1 MYSNKDLNSGLYVY
15 FQHTAIYP
23 KTMLTGE
30 DERLADMTVLID
42 CAYILTMRGNYC
54 AYTMVSRKQK
64 TVILNFFMGG
74 TYH

>member
-30 DERLADMTVLID
+30 DERLADMAVLVD
-42 CAYILTMRGNYC
+42 CAYILTMRGI
-54 AYTMVSRKQK
+54 
-64 TVILNFFMGG
+64 TVRIQWFRVNKKLS
-74 TYH
+74 Y